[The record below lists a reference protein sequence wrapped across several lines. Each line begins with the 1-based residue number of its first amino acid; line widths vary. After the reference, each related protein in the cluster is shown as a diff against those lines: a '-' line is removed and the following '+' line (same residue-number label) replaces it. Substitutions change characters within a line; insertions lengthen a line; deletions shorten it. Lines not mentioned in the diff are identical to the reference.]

1 MKDAAPLPA
10 ATLRLD
16 KWLWFARFARSRSL
30 AARLCEEGAVTIG
43 GHEVMKP
50 HHVVRVGD
58 AITLVLPHQRRSLIV
73 RGLGAR
79 RGPPAEARLLYDEPV
94 PPVSRAH
101 ETPPWVS
108 FFADED
114 EVVEA

>member
-1 MKDAAPLPA
+1 MKDAAPPQA
-10 ATLRLD
+10 ASLRLD
-16 KWLWFARFARSRSL
+16 QWLWFARFARTRSL
-30 AARLCEEGAVTIG
+30 AARLCEQGMVSIG

-58 AITLVLPHQRRSLIV
+58 RVTLTQPHQRRTLV
-73 RGLGAR
+73 VMALGER
-79 RGPPAEARLLYDEPV
+79 RGPPVEARLLYDEPL
-94 PPVSRAH
+94 PPVSRAS

-114 EVVEA
+114 ETVEA